1 MVGQRIQGGRR
12 RSHRP
17 DLLTE
22 YGLCVHVA
30 MDVRCLRY
38 PMAGEKREGVLFCVR
53 DSRREME
60 PQMDGCHVMVERALD
75 ERPALIV
82 IK

>member
-1 MVGQRIQGGRR
+1 MYYIHG
-12 RSHRP
+12 
-17 DLLTE
+17 
-22 YGLCVHVA
+22 A

-38 PMAGEKREGVLFCVR
+38 AMNGGEEKGWGVRLFCVR
-53 DSRREME
+53 DSRRESE